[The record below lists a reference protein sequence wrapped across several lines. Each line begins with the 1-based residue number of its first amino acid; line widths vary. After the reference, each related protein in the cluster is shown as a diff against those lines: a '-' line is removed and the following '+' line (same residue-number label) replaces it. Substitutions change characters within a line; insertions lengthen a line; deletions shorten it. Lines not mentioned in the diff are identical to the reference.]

1 MDVLDGVLMMLPYD
15 LSAKIFNFNMIHQ
28 GRKTISFTDTIVESK
43 IANTDRNLLAVVM
56 NVISMKQIMHYF
68 EYDR

>member
-1 MDVLDGVLMMLPYD
+1 MDVLDGVLIMLPYD

-28 GRKTISFTDTIVESK
+28 SRKTISFTDTIVESK